1 MKPNIPRLRKL
12 VELMMYDED
21 PERFDMLRYT
31 HDCGAPACLFGH
43 ARIAF
48 PKLDK
53 LSQYDDTALETFGID
68 FEIACFLFSMRDDN
82 NKMRTHDT
90 PAIAACRVLD
100 VIEAYTP

>member
-21 PERFDMLRYT
+21 PEKFDMLRYT
-31 HDCGAPACLFGH
+31 HDCGTPACLFGH

-53 LSQYDDTALETFGID
+53 LTQYGDTALKTFGID
-68 FEIACFLFSMRDDN
+68 FEIATFLFSMRYD
-82 NKMRTHDT
+82 NKMRIHDT

-100 VIEAYTP
+100 VIEAYTD

>member
-21 PERFDMLRYT
+21 PERFNMKVIRY
-31 HDCGAPACLFGH
+31 DCGTPACLLGH
-43 ARIAF
+43 A
-48 PKLDK
+48 DK
-53 LSQYDDTALETFGID
+53 AWPGEDLSAYIGIEDDALW
-68 FEIACFLFSMRDDN
+68 AFLFSGYDSDGEPRN
-82 NKMRTHDT
+82 HDT